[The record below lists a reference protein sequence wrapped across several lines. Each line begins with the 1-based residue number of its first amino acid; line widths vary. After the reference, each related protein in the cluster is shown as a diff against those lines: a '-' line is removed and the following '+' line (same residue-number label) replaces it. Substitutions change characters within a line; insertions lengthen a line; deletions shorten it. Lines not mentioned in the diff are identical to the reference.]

1 MRFCVSAFESESTY
15 RLQLEFLKLVI
26 KHESG
31 DYAGGKVGD
40 RHTEPNAV
48 YAPEERQDEQERD
61 EYHHLAAQ
69 RKDDGFLR
77 HADALEEVR
86 RDHLEADDREE
97 HHHDTQ
103 ASCRKVY
110 QSLVGGKGFCHAFAT
125 SSGISSPTKNPVV
138 VTIVAA
144 MAVIFITWFTRW
156 YWRAP

>member
-1 MRFCVSAFESESTY
+1 MNNGGCKHLPLFTIHYSLLIINCFK
-15 RLQLEFLKLVI
+15 FLKLVI

-48 YAPEERQDEQERD
+48 YAPEERQDEQKRD

-69 RKDDGFLR
+69 RKPR
-77 HADALEEVR
+77 AER
-86 RDHLEADDREE
+86 
-97 HHHDTQ
+97 
-103 ASCRKVY
+103 SIKVW
-110 QSLVGGKGFCHAFAT
+110 SVVKAFAT

-144 MAVIFITWFTRW
+144 MTVIFITWFTRW

>member
-1 MRFCVSAFESESTY
+1 MNNGGCKHLPLFTIHYSLLIINCFK
-15 RLQLEFLKLVI
+15 FLKLVI

-77 HADALEEVR
+77 HAYALEEVR

-110 QSLVGGKGFCHAFAT
+110 QSLVGGKGFLT
-125 SSGISSPTKNPVV
+125 
-138 VTIVAA
+138 
-144 MAVIFITWFTRW
+144 VIFITWFTRW